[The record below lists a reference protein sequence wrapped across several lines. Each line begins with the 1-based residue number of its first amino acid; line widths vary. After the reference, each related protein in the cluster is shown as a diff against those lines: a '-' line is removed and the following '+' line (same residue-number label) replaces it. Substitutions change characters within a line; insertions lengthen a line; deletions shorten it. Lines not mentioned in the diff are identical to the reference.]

1 MNLNNYIPKND
12 INVDDRNF
20 PSIKKRNNIFYKN
33 IFPYILYI
41 RINKQIIIFLINF
54 IFNFW
59 INNY

>member
-41 RINKQIIIFLINF
+41 RINKQIIIF
-54 IFNFW
+54 FN
-59 INNY
+59 